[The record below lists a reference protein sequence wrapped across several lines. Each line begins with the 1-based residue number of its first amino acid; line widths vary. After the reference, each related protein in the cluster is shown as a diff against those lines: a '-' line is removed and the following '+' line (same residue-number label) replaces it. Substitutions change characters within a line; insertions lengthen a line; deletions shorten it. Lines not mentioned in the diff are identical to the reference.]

1 LFVETV
7 AIEFL
12 LVLGLGLRLLFTLL
26 LLALAVAIGVSIA
39 MLMLL
44 RRVFIGTHVKSV
56 ALGYTASEQGYVKCP
71 ACNSKYCIASNGN
84 WKLIEKGS
92 PPQKTQ
98 QSPVAIGAVL
108 GGLSAASKGK
118 DSLEKL
124 ANTILGALAGMVLGS
139 IVSALVE
146 ALSSVEREVMYEAT

>member
-7 AIEFL
+7 AIGFL

-26 LLALAVAIGVSIA
+26 LLALAVAIGESTA

-44 RRVFIGTHVKSV
+44 RRVFIGTHAKS
-56 ALGYTASEQGYVKCP
+56 ATLGYTASERAMSSVLRATP
-71 ACNSKYCIASNGN
+71 NTVSLLMAA
-84 WKLIEKGS
+84 GS
-92 PPQKTQ
+92 LLKKALHHKKTQ

-146 ALSSVEREVMYEAT
+146 ALSSIEREVIYEAT